1 MKALNLKQVN
11 LPGRGRLRIR
21 VISWDEGEVSRI
33 ETTSAA
39 VPDLHSDESLEDK
52 LSRIYRIRQ
61 VMDDGRQS
69 PWVITKRISFKAG
82 FNQNV
87 RIRIK
92 PVSTRGR
99 DGFWQYVSVVTGATP
114 SDPGGSII
122 ESFLNR
128 IYDLLISDYID
139 LVHLEIERH
148 DSAYVPPR
156 DESRKV
162 DVNLD
167 YLDTIPL
174 NRLTEILHIA
184 KELATV
190 RFVEN
195 AGIALKVIFDPTLEL
210 IAESDS
216 WSSKPVADLPDGLLS
231 ALLVESWDSALRE
244 ALQAALDDSTLA
256 ATIDSYELVTKHLVE
271 TWVNYLATDSYATR
285 MTDFTSMVASW
296 LLAEEVPLHIVEAV
310 AATELLSRLTVTE
323 DVVLANSAAINSLEF
338 RTTLRDSL
346 ILPIVSSLVETQTE
360 TELVDR
366 FHAIQSYIQAT
377 TDDGSGWLV
386 DVFDGETKEK
396 LEMAV
401 SAIFEDV
408 FPIKPQG
415 EPYIAHLWEFIESL
429 AALLKLRVTLR
440 ELRLLSH
447 PVHITELPNLKPS
460 FKVEQVPYVHLSSIA
475 HALGHS
481 DIIANLELILDAALD
496 KVVLRNNDGDINVVL
511 GPEYGAEVS
520 RFIMGQF
527 ILGVTPMG
535 IVYK

>member
-1 MKALNLKQVN
+1 MKVRQLTI
-11 LPGRGRLRIR
+11 PGDDLLRIR

-33 ETTSAA
+33 QSHRTA
-39 VPDLHSDESLEDK
+39 VPDLYWDDTPERK
-52 LSRIYRIRQ
+52 LLRRYRIKQ
-61 VMDDGRQS
+61 VMDDGTES

-99 DGFWQYVSVVTGATP
+99 DGFWQYASVVTGATP

-156 DESRKV
+156 DDSRKV
-162 DVNLD
+162 DVNLA
-167 YLDTIPL
+167 YLETIPL

-210 IAESDS
+210 IAEPDS
-216 WSSKPVADLPDGLLS
+216 WSSKPVADIPDGLLS
-231 ALLVESWDSALRE
+231 ALFVESWDSALRE
-244 ALQAALDDSTLA
+244 AIQAALDDSTLA

-285 MTDFTSMVASW
+285 ITDFTSMVASW

-323 DVVLANSAAINSLEF
+323 DVVLANNAINSLEF

-346 ILPIVSSLVETQTE
+346 ILPIVSGLVEAETE

-366 FHAIQSYIQAT
+366 FHAVQSYLQAT

-396 LEMAV
+396 LEMVV

-408 FPIKPQG
+408 FPTRPQG
-415 EPYIAHLWEFIESL
+415 EPYIVHLWEFIESL

-440 ELRLLSH
+440 ELRLLSQQT
-447 PVHITELPNLKPS
+447 HITESPNLKPS
-460 FKVEQVPYVHLSSIA
+460 FKVEQVPYFHLSSIA
-475 HALGHS
+475 HVLGHS
-481 DIIANLELILDAALD
+481 DIITYLELILDAALD

-511 GPEYGAEVS
+511 GPEYGAEIS